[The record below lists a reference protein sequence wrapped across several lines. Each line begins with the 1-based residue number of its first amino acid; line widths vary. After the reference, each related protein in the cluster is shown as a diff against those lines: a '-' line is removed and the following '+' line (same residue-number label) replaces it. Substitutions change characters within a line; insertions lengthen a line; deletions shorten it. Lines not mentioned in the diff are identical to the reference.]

1 MMASKITEQE
11 VKHVAELAKLEFPQD
26 ELEKFTPQLGSIID
40 MIKEIAHED
49 TDGVEPK

>member
-26 ELEKFTPQLGSIID
+26 ELEQFTTQLGSIID
-40 MIKEIAHED
+40 MFEEYGRCRANDERD
-49 TDGVEPK
+49 